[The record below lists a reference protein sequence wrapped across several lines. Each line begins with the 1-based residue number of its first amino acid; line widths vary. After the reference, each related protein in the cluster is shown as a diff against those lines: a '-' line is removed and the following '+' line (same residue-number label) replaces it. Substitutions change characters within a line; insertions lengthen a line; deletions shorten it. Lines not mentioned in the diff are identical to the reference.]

1 MNCKKLHFR
10 GKRVKVETA
19 TMWPVQVSDEMDK
32 WEQWLPRL
40 GLSHHGVPVEG
51 STGMVP
57 AFCMT
62 RMFFLLCAEP
72 QPWTFSPF
80 FWGILWKE
88 VHSADAR
95 SSHTSLIDGNNEG
108 VGEELIRAVSIHDRP
123 GHICPNSCVH
133 SVLKTICL
141 TVHRPL
147 HWPRR
152 AGMPNTDVQVLKTS
166 TVNFAAP

>member
-1 MNCKKLHFR
+1 MPKEGSTGWKSWDSFQSSKSSKGRLKEREGTESAREKEGYTLRVTLSSTKWIVKSHISR

-32 WEQWLPRL
+32 WEQWLWRL
-40 GLSHHGVPVEG
+40 DLSHHGVPIEW

-88 VHSADAR
+88 VHFADAR
-95 SSHTSLIDGNNEG
+95 SSHWLMGTMRVWGK
-108 VGEELIRAVSIHDRP
+108 
-123 GHICPNSCVH
+123 NS
-133 SVLKTICL
+133 
-141 TVHRPL
+141 
-147 HWPRR
+147 
-152 AGMPNTDVQVLKTS
+152 
-166 TVNFAAP
+166 